1 MTTKGRVRKGGDAMP
16 ANTQDLL
23 LKAAADLFYKK
34 GYSGTSIRE
43 IGVKAGVSNSLLYH
57 YFKNKEE
64 ILFQII
70 SIASQ
75 ELLSSLRDIEAR
87 VGDPA
92 ERLREM
98 LLHHMITHGLRNKK
112 TTKIVVEENYWLKG
126 KRKAIVDEY
135 QREIRAVYMKT
146 LREMIAQNQMEDI
159 NLTVLGFSI
168 FGMINWFFRWY
179 KENGELRPEDI
190 GDTIVKFI
198 FNGISKK

>member
-1 MTTKGRVRKGGDAMP
+1 MP
-16 ANTQDLL
+16 ASTQELL

-64 ILFQII
+64 MLFQII

-75 ELLSSLRDIEAR
+75 ELLSSLKSIEAR
-87 VGDPA
+87 ISDPA

-112 TTKIVVEENYWLKG
+112 QTKIVVEDHYWLKG
-126 KRKAIVDEY
+126 KRKAIVDDY
-135 QREIRAVYMKT
+135 QREIRAIYMKT
-146 LREMIAQNQMEDI
+146 LREMIEQNEMEDI
-159 NLTVLGFSI
+159 NLTVLSFSI

-179 KENGELRPEDI
+179 KEGGGLRPEDI
-190 GDTIVKFI
+190 GDTIVSFI
-198 FNGISKK
+198 FHGISKQ